1 MLETL
6 IDAVV
11 GALRATFLTA
21 DRVTLVI
28 ALAAI
33 LVAVSAM
40 KRSTQ
45 IGSVT
50 LLALLLYVVG
60 KYAYGVIAR
69 APADGDAVALTAG
82 SRARMLVSQGWAD
95 LNAMSAIT
103 ALAYFLAFMLVIWIV
118 FALRS
123 MVSFSPSGHAHSSAG
138 SGGAH

>member
-1 MLETL
+1 MLETM
-6 IDAVV
+6 IDAIVS
-11 GALRATFLTA
+11 AWRATFLGG
-21 DRVTLVI
+21 DRVSLVI
-28 ALAAI
+28 AMVAI

-50 LLALLLYVVG
+50 ILALLLYVAG
-60 KYAYGVIAR
+60 KYAYAVFAR
-69 APADGDAVALTAG
+69 APVVDDDAPLSPGA
-82 SRARMLVSQGWAD
+82 RAASLVNQGWAD
-95 LNAMSAIT
+95 LSAMSATT

-138 SGGAH
+138 HGGGH